1 MHLQVL
7 SYAPDVLLLSPCSRS
22 PAAAMPD
29 VDRLTQLPGFM
40 DLPAAASGRVYVC
53 DHSLF
58 SRPGPRLIESV
69 ELLHWLLWGD
79 DTQQRRVL
87 SAERHEGGD
96 MGLHASGVL
105 KMQHTHSGNIEWS
118 PL

>member
-1 MHLQVL
+1 MVHLQVL

-53 DHSLF
+53 DHSFF
-58 SRPGPRLIESV
+58 SRPGPRLIEGV

-79 DTQQRRVL
+79 VTQGC
-87 SAERHEGGD
+87 EGGD
-96 MGLHASGVL
+96 RGLHASGVL
-105 KMQHTHSGNIEWS
+105 KMQQTHTGSIKWS